1 MKQTGQILQA
11 LSVDVA
17 FGAVC
22 CSAMFCRL
30 TGLTPLPWAQLLI
43 LGGTVLLIYTADHQ
57 ADVHRM
63 EREPVTRRHRF
74 HWRYR
79 HVLRPLAL
87 ALAIFLAAAAF
98 LLLNTSLLRF
108 GLVLAG
114 AVVAYLVL
122 VSRLPE
128 GKARQWFHKEF
139 LIAALYTAGVWGT
152 VVVQAQRVLPFAW
165 LSGTVFFLLALQ
177 NLMLFSYQEW
187 EDDVSQGQRS
197 LARSWGKNTV
207 RRGLYLIIAV
217 LVVLLLISFRFAG
230 ESGMAVWVTLACM
243 ALVLAGL
250 CLFPSS
256 FRRNGLYRW
265 LGDGVFL
272 LAAWSLSGA

>member
-17 FGAVC
+17 FGALC
-22 CSAMFCRL
+22 CCAMFCRL
-30 TGLTPLPWAQLLI
+30 TGLVPLPWAQLLI

-57 ADVHRM
+57 ADVYRM
-63 EREPVTRRHRF
+63 AGTPVTHRHRF
-74 HWRYR
+74 HRQYR

-98 LLLNTSLLRF
+98 FLLNASLLRF
-108 GLVLAG
+108 GLALAG
-114 AVVAYLVL
+114 AVALYLLL

-128 GKARQWFHKEF
+128 GRARRWFHKEF

-152 VVVQAQRVLPFAW
+152 VVVQAQRVLPFTW
-165 LSGTVFFLLALQ
+165 LSGAIFFLLALQ
-177 NLMLFSYQEW
+177 NLMLFSYHEW

-197 LARSWGKNTV
+197 LARSWGRNTV
-207 RRGLYLIIAV
+207 RRGLYLIMAV
-217 LVVLLLISFRFAG
+217 LVVLLLTSFGFAG
-230 ESGMAVWVTLACM
+230 GTGLAVWITLACM
-243 ALVLAGL
+243 TLILAGL

-256 FRRNGLYRW
+256 FRRQGLYRW

-272 LAAWSLSGA
+272 LAAWSLSGT

>member
-122 VSRLPE
+122 
-128 GKARQWFHKEF
+128 
-139 LIAALYTAGVWGT
+139 
-152 VVVQAQRVLPFAW
+152 
-165 LSGTVFFLLALQ
+165 Q